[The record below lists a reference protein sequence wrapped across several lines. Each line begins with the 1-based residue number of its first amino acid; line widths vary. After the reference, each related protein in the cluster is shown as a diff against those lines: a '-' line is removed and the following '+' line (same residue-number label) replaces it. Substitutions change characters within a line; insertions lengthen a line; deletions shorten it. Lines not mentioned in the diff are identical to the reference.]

1 MRASIRFTLPSPS
14 SPTLDGTPIP
24 HVHPPPSPFSPLCS
38 QHPSPASAAEML
50 NLSLQVFGLVMIV
63 TCMAGQR
70 ALLLKPFVATAV
82 HTSVTS
88 SLESATRSQTSGT
101 ESTQSAW
108 FVDPPPPSLPLS
120 PHSLVQS
127 SSTSCRCT
135 SMKTPRRLSP
145 KRTRCASC
153 ASS

>member
-14 SPTLDGTPIP
+14 SLTLDGTLIP

-38 QHPSPASAAEML
+38 QHPSPASAAEPL
-50 NLSLQVFGLVMIV
+50 NLSLQVFGLAMNV
-63 TCMAGQR
+63 TCTAGPR
-70 ALLLKPFVATAV
+70 ALLLKPFAPTAV
-82 HTSVTS
+82 HTSATF

-108 FVDPPPPSLPLS
+108 FVDLPPSLPLS
-120 PHSLVQS
+120 PHSLIPS